1 MDSETLEIVRAFV
14 AESLDS
20 LNEQE
25 EKIKILASGNVKE
38 NINSIFRVF
47 HTIKGLSGFL
57 GFNVISTVAQE
68 VEVLLDVL
76 RKKPMAVSATSV
88 AIITESFSVVKT
100 LLTTVG
106 AEVKDSGHGEAVRKH
121 IGKLKEI
128 VAAIKSDAEILTS
141 TVNGSLPTSGDNVA
155 LAASL
160 SAAASANQSA
170 SSDTTD
176 ASVIS
181 SRTTDSTTSTPG
193 IASGNVR
200 EKAHAIPKLQAL
212 EVEVRGEVIIDERQD
227 TNVLV
232 SKQTEDVRH
241 SEEMQGEGIQE
252 NMPKVAAPDNNL
264 QRFISESLD
273 HISIIEQG
281 CRRLEQ
287 NPHDMTVISAILGSA
302 LRLKS
307 GSRSMGFVEIEAK
320 SIDIEAILDAVRR
333 NTLTVYPGLIS
344 MVLNILASMTTLIQS
359 LAARQALKTQ
369 KENAQ
374 RTLKPTTPLVV
385 PSEVFAPIPLPNSY
399 SVKSPLVAKNEA
411 QSGNP
416 PTKRR
421 DAIVD
426 ADMLEKL
433 VELVGELVAIEAMVT
448 KNPDI
453 VGLELTRFN
462 KAAEML
468 HNVTANLEN
477 TVLALRQH
485 TS

>member
-25 EKIKILASGNVKE
+25 EKIKVLASGNAKE

-88 AIITESFSVVKT
+88 ALITESFSLVKM

-106 AEVKDSGHGEAVRKH
+106 AEVKDSGHGEAVRNH
-121 IGKLKEI
+121 IGKLKEAI
-128 VAAIKSDAEILTS
+128 MVIKSDAEIVTS
-141 TVNGSLPTSGDNVA
+141 SVNDSLPTSGDNAA
-155 LAASL
+155 LATPS
-160 SAAASANQSA
+160 SVSASASQIA
-170 SSDTTD
+170 SSGITSDNVPEKVS
-176 ASVIS
+176 SV
-181 SRTTDSTTSTPG
+181 
-193 IASGNVR
+193 
-200 EKAHAIPKLQAL
+200 PKLQAL
-212 EVEVRGEVIIDERQD
+212 KAEVRGNVIIDEPQG
-227 TNVLV
+227 TSSLS
-232 SKQTEDVRH
+232 SKQTEDV
-241 SEEMQGEGIQE
+241 QE
-252 NMPKVAAPDNNL
+252 DAPKVTAPDNSL

-287 NPHDMTVISAILGSA
+287 NPHDMTVIGAILGSV
-302 LRLKS
+302 LRLKA
-307 GSRSMGFVEIEAK
+307 GSRSMGFVEIETK

-344 MVLNILASMTTLIQS
+344 MVLNILASITTLIQS

-374 RTLKPTTPLVV
+374 RAVKLPT
-385 PSEVFAPIPLPNSY
+385 PSVATSGVFAPIPLPNSY
-399 SVKSPLVAKNEA
+399 SVKSPSVVKNEA
-411 QSGNP
+411 QSGTLP
-416 PTKRR
+416 AQRR

-426 ADMLEKL
+426 ADRLEKL
-433 VELVGELVAIEAMVT
+433 FELVGELVAIETMVT

-468 HNVTANLEN
+468 HNVTAELEN
-477 TVLALRQH
+477 TVLTLRQR

>member
-25 EKIKILASGNVKE
+25 EKIKVLASGNAKE

-76 RKKPMAVSATSV
+76 RKKPTAVSATSV
-88 AIITESFSVVKT
+88 ALITESFSLVQM
-100 LLTTVG
+100 LLMTVG

-121 IGKLKEI
+121 IGKLKET
-128 VAAIKSDAEILTS
+128 VTAIKSDTEILS
-141 TVNGSLPTSGDNVA
+141 SSVNGSLPTSGDNAA
-155 LAASL
+155 LATPS
-160 SAAASANQSA
+160 SAAASVSQSA
-170 SSDTTD
+170 SSGATD
-176 ASVIS
+176 ANIIS
-181 SRTTDSTTSTPG
+181 PRTVDSTATTSG
-193 IASGNVR
+193 ITSDNVR
-200 EKAHAIPKLQAL
+200 EKVSPIPKLQAL
-212 EVEVRGEVIIDERQD
+212 KAEVRGNAIIDEPQ
-227 TNVLV
+227 VASSLS
-232 SKQTEDVRH
+232 SKQTE
-241 SEEMQGEGIQE
+241 EIQGEETQE
-252 NMPKVAAPDNNL
+252 DMPKIAAPDNNL

-287 NPHDMTVISAILGSA
+287 NPHDMTVIGAILGSV
-302 LRLKS
+302 LRLKA
-307 GSRSMGFVEIEAK
+307 GSRSMGFVEIETK
-320 SIDIEAILDAVRR
+320 SIDIEAILVAVRR

-344 MVLNILASMTTLIQS
+344 MVLNILVSITTLIQS

-369 KENAQ
+369 KENAL
-374 RTLKPTTPLVV
+374 RAVKMPT
-385 PSEVFAPIPLPNSY
+385 PSVATSGVFAPIPLPSSY
-399 SVKSPLVAKNEA
+399 SVKSPSVVKNEA
-411 QSGNP
+411 QSG
-416 PTKRR
+416 TLSAKRR

-426 ADMLEKL
+426 ADRLEKL
-433 VELVGELVAIEAMVT
+433 FELVGELVAIETMVT

-468 HNVTANLEN
+468 RNVTAELEN
-477 TVLALRQH
+477 TVLALRQR

>member
-25 EKIKILASGNVKE
+25 EKIKVLASGNAKE

-88 AIITESFSVVKT
+88 ALIKESFSLVKM

-106 AEVKDSGHGEAVRKH
+106 AEVKDSGHGEAVRNH
-121 IGKLKEI
+121 IGKLKEAI
-128 VAAIKSDAEILTS
+128 MVIKSDAEIVTS
-141 TVNGSLPTSGDNVA
+141 SVNDSLPTSGDNAA
-155 LAASL
+155 LTTPS
-160 SAAASANQSA
+160 SVSASASQIA
-170 SSDTTD
+170 SSGITSDNVPEKVS
-176 ASVIS
+176 SV
-181 SRTTDSTTSTPG
+181 
-193 IASGNVR
+193 
-200 EKAHAIPKLQAL
+200 PKLQAFKA
-212 EVEVRGEVIIDERQD
+212 EVRGNVIIDEPQG
-227 TNVLV
+227 TSSLS
-232 SKQTEDVRH
+232 SKQTEDV
-241 SEEMQGEGIQE
+241 QE
-252 NMPKVAAPDNNL
+252 YAPKVTAPDNSL

-287 NPHDMTVISAILGSA
+287 NPHDMTVIGAILGSV
-302 LRLKS
+302 LRLKA
-307 GSRSMGFVEIEAK
+307 GSRSMGFVEIETK
-320 SIDIEAILDAVRR
+320 SIDIEAILDAIRR

-344 MVLNILASMTTLIQS
+344 MVLNILASITTLIQS

-374 RTLKPTTPLVV
+374 RAVKLPT
-385 PSEVFAPIPLPNSY
+385 PSVATSGVFAPIPLPNSY
-399 SVKSPLVAKNEA
+399 SVKSPSVAKNEA
-411 QSGNP
+411 QSGTLP
-416 PTKRR
+416 AQRR

-426 ADMLEKL
+426 ADRLEKL
-433 VELVGELVAIEAMVT
+433 FELVGELVAIETMVT

-468 HNVTANLEN
+468 HNVTAELEN
-477 TVLALRQH
+477 TVLALRQR

>member
-25 EKIKILASGNVKE
+25 EKIKVLASGNAKE

-68 VEVLLDVL
+68 VEILLDVL

-88 AIITESFSVVKT
+88 ALIKESFSLVKM

-106 AEVKDSGHGEAVRKH
+106 AEVKDSGHGEAVRNH
-121 IGKLKEI
+121 IGKLKETI
-128 VAAIKSDAEILTS
+128 TVIKSDAEIVTS
-141 TVNGSLPTSGDNVA
+141 SVNDSLLASGDNAA
-155 LAASL
+155 LATPS
-160 SAAASANQSA
+160 SVSASASQIA
-170 SSDTTD
+170 SSGITSDNVPEKVS
-176 ASVIS
+176 SV
-181 SRTTDSTTSTPG
+181 
-193 IASGNVR
+193 
-200 EKAHAIPKLQAL
+200 PKLQAFKA
-212 EVEVRGEVIIDERQD
+212 EVRGNVIIDEPQG
-227 TNVLV
+227 TSSLS
-232 SKQTEDVRH
+232 SKQTEDV
-241 SEEMQGEGIQE
+241 QE
-252 NMPKVAAPDNNL
+252 YAPKVTAPDNSL

-287 NPHDMTVISAILGSA
+287 NPHDMTVIGAILGSV
-302 LRLKS
+302 LRLKA
-307 GSRSMGFVEIEAK
+307 GSRSMGFVEIETK

-344 MVLNILASMTTLIQS
+344 MVLNILASITTLIQS

-374 RTLKPTTPLVV
+374 RAVKLPT
-385 PSEVFAPIPLPNSY
+385 PSVATSGVFAPIPLPNSY
-399 SVKSPLVAKNEA
+399 SVKSPSVVKNEA
-411 QSGNP
+411 QSGTLP
-416 PTKRR
+416 AQRR

-426 ADMLEKL
+426 ADRLEKL
-433 VELVGELVAIEAMVT
+433 FELVGELVAIETMVT

-468 HNVTANLEN
+468 HNVTAELEN
-477 TVLALRQH
+477 TVLALRQR

>member
-25 EKIKILASGNVKE
+25 EKIKVLASSNAKE

-76 RKKPMAVSATSV
+76 RKKPAAVSATSV
-88 AIITESFSVVKT
+88 ALIKESFSLVT
-100 LLTTVG
+100 MLLTTVG
-106 AEVKDSGHGEAVRKH
+106 AEVKDSGHGEAVRNH
-121 IGKLKEI
+121 NGKLKEAITVINSDTEI
-128 VAAIKSDAEILTS
+128 VSS
-141 TVNGSLPTSGDNVA
+141 SVNGSLPTSGDNAA
-155 LAASL
+155 LAAPTA
-160 SAAASANQSA
+160 AAASASQIA
-170 SSDTTD
+170 SSGTTD
-176 ASVIS
+176 ANIIS
-181 SRTTDSTTSTPG
+181 PRTVDSSTTTSGITTD
-193 IASGNVR
+193 NVP
-200 EKAHAIPKLQAL
+200 EKVHAIPKLQAHKA
-212 EVEVRGEVIIDERQD
+212 EIRGNVIIDEPQGASS
-227 TNVLV
+227 LL
-232 SKQTEDVRH
+232 SKQTEYV
-241 SEEMQGEGIQE
+241 QE
-252 NMPKVAAPDNNL
+252 DIPKAAAPDNNL

-273 HISIIEQG
+273 HISVIEQG

-287 NPHDMTVISAILGSA
+287 NPHDMTVIGALLGSV
-302 LRLKS
+302 LRLKA
-307 GSRSMGFVEIEAK
+307 GSRSMGFVEIETK

-344 MVLNILASMTTLIQS
+344 MVLNILASITTLIQS

-374 RTLKPTTPLVV
+374 RAVKLPT
-385 PSEVFAPIPLPNSY
+385 PSVATSGVFAPIPLPNSY
-399 SVKSPLVAKNEA
+399 SVKSPSVAKNEA
-411 QSGNP
+411 QSGTP
-416 PTKRR
+416 PPKRR

-433 VELVGELVAIEAMVT
+433 FELVGELVAIETIVT

-468 HNVTANLEN
+468 HNVTSELEN
-477 TVLALRQH
+477 TTQALRQRI
-485 TS
+485 S